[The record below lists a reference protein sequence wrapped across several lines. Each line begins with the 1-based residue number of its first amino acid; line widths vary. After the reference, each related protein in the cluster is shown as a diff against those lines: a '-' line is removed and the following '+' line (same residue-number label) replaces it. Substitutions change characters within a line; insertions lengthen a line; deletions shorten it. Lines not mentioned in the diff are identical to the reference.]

1 MRHTTRPFIALF
13 GMVVSTAVVLGAPVA
28 AADRESADVETVV
41 SFDPSA
47 GEFPEGVAVD
57 KRGTIYVSLPPT
69 GQLRA
74 ITPDGSQRV
83 VATLP
88 VGDGFG
94 PLGLAVDA
102 PGDVYAAVATFDP
115 ATHGVHRVAPD
126 GTARRLAGS
135 ENIAFPNALAF
146 DKQGHLYV
154 TDSILGAL
162 WRFPRLGSAQLWLQH
177 PLLAGDDSLA
187 PPFPVGANGIA
198 HRHNSL
204 LVANTELATI
214 IEIPILSDGTPG
226 APTVLAQSSGLEHPD
241 GIALDVHGN
250 IYVAVASQNA
260 VARVSADGTE
270 LTTIATETDGLDFP
284 SSLAFGTTSGD
295 RQTVFVVNF
304 AVGPA
309 FGFPAGSAGPAL
321 VALDAGAPG
330 LPLP

>member
-1 MRHTTRPFIALF
+1 MKHAPKSICSLF
-13 GMVVSTAVVLGAPVA
+13 GIVAATAVTLGAPVA
-28 AADRESADVETVV
+28 AADAEAADVETIV

-69 GQLRA
+69 DQLRA
-74 ITPDGSQRV
+74 ITPDGAQRV
-83 VATLP
+83 IATLP

-94 PLGLAVDA
+94 PLGLAADA
-102 PGDVYAAVATFDP
+102 PGNVYAAVATFDP
-115 ATHGVHRVAPD
+115 ATHGVYRVAPD
-126 GTARRLAGS
+126 GTAGRLPGS

-146 DKQGHLYV
+146 DKQGNLYV
-154 TDSILGAL
+154 TDSILGAV
-162 WRFPRLGSAQLWLQH
+162 WRIPSRGSAQLWLQH

-214 IEIPILSDGTPG
+214 VEIPIRADGTPG
-226 APTVLAQSSGLEHPD
+226 TPTVLVQSSGLEHPD
-241 GIALDVHGN
+241 GIALDIHGN

-270 LTTIATETDGLDFP
+270 LTTIATEADGLDFP
-284 SSLAFGTTSGD
+284 SSLAFGTASGD
-295 RQTVFVVNF
+295 RQTVYIVNF

>member
-1 MRHTTRPFIALF
+1 MPHTLRSLIALF
-13 GMVVSTAVVLGAPVA
+13 GTVVSTAVVLATPVA
-28 AADRESADVETVV
+28 AADADTADVDTVV

-57 KRGTIYVSLPPT
+57 KRGISYVSLPPT

-83 VATLP
+83 IATLP

-115 ATHGVHRVAPD
+115 ATHGVYRVSQD
-126 GTARRLAGS
+126 GTINRLAGS

-146 DKQGHLYV
+146 DKQGNLYV
-154 TDSILGAL
+154 TDSILGAI
-162 WRFPRLGSAQLWLQH
+162 WRISRLGNTELWLQH
-177 PLLAGDDSLA
+177 PILAGDDSLA

-198 HRHNSL
+198 HRNNSL

-214 IEIPILSDGTPG
+214 VEIPLLADGTPG
-226 APTVLAQSSGLEHPD
+226 APVVLAQSPGLEHPD

-260 VARVSADGTE
+260 IARVSADGTE
-270 LTTIATETDGLDFP
+270 LTTIATEADGLDFP
-284 SSLAFGTTSGD
+284 SSLAFGTASGD
-295 RQTVFVVNF
+295 RQTVFIVNF

-309 FGFPAGSAGPAL
+309 FVFPAGSAGPAL
-321 VALDAGAPG
+321 VALDADVPG